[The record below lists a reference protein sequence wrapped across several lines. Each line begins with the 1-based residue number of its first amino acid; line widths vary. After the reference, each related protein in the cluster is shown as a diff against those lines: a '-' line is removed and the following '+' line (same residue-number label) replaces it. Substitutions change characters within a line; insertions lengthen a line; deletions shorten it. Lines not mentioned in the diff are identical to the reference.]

1 MLFNGGRKGVVFL
14 PKLQRFG
21 FNRREIR
28 LRINLRARH
37 GA

>member
-1 MLFNGGRKGVVFL
+1 L

-21 FNRREIR
+21 FNCRKIR
-28 LRINLRARH
+28 LRINLWIRH